1 MSKIETMQ
9 KPVQLLAFGIARD
22 IIGSSI
28 VSLSYHSAMTV
39 ASLRADLLQKYPA
52 LGELKALAFAVNSTY
67 AQDAQEI
74 FPGDEV
80 ALIPP
85 VSGG

>member
-1 MSKIETMQ
+1 MSKIETTQ

-28 VSLSYHSAMTV
+28 VSLSYQSAMTV
-39 ASLRADLLQKYPA
+39 ASLRADLLQKHPA
-52 LGELKALAFAVNSTY
+52 LGELKTLAFAVNSTY